1 MARRELKDRVIYGHA
16 AGDTASAR
24 STSLSRPLKYKA
36 WDESKMGQ
44 ALSSVTKDGMSIR
57 EAALQFGVPKSTLG
71 DRVSGRVLIGAT
83 SGPQTYLGRCEEE
96 ELVQFLLRCSE
107 IGYAKSR
114 KQVMALVRRVLL
126 KKGKNAPV
134 TSGWWE
140 SFCSR
145 HPNLTLRAPA
155 PLSKARAAA
164 SDPAILDRY
173 FDLLQEVLV
182 KNGLLGQ
189 ACQIFN
195 MDETGMPL
203 DATHVKVVT
212 QKGDRNLIAPSSGD
226 KSQITV
232 VACVNAAGS
241 FMPPMVIIDR
251 KTLPPH
257 FTEGEVP
264 GTAYGMSAKG
274 WIDQELF
281 DGWFTTHFLSYAP
294 LVRPLLLLLDGHSS
308 HYCPDTVRLAAKE
321 KVIIF
326 ALPPNTTHITQ
337 PLDKGCFGPL
347 KVCWKEECH
356 NFMSDNPGKV
366 VNRYVFSQLL
376 SRAWSKA
383 MSIRN
388 IAGGFKV
395 CGIYPF
401 NRDALRVPLK
411 EQPKQME
418 TLAKDSGLAYIPLF
432 SPARLN
438 GSHHPRSNSLESS
451 DSSCSS
457 PSSRSSSVRRHR
469 SSSVRRHRSSSV
481 RCGRP
486 SSRYHQY
493 SSVWHDHPSKRRY
506 SSSVGRGHSSSSQR
520 HHSSSKRHRGRCSSK
535 HHCSSSILCGHRSSK
550 RHRSSSI
557 QRGRR
562 SSKRHHSSSIQRGR
576 RSSKR
581 HRSSSIRRG
590 RFFSSQRHSSSSQHH
605 RSSSVR
611 HGYPSS
617 QRQRS
622 SSLYHGRPSSQ
633 RHHSSV
639 RRHSRH
645 GHASSRHQH
654 STPHHNHSS
663 GDHSSSPYSTPFQ
676 PHVITSSRN
685 RRSSSC
691 PKRISSS
698 QQGLHIML
706 DAHCSSLSSLLTLPE
721 REMSKKTPPKKSFG
735 RILTS
740 VENIRAMEEKERVK
754 KEKARLKEERKRELE
769 RKRQEKAQLAAE
781 RKRKMEAKKVEK
793 ARNQEQKKQSKKKD
807 RSAHDKEKHG
817 KDGPLSFTENE
828 IKLFETRLENG
839 YDLKTDERYNAW
851 LKTKSISSVDQL
863 SGGVSSAEPIELD
876 DPPYNYS
883 LDDSLFNLSLGTSY
897 SDPYGSTG

>member
-16 AGDTASAR
+16 AGDTASAT

-182 KNGLLGQ
+182 KNGLLSQ

-212 QKGDRNLIAPSSGD
+212 QKGDRNPIAPSSGD

-347 KVCWKEECH
+347 KACWKEECH

-486 SSRYHQY
+486 SSQYHQY
-493 SSVWHDHPSKRRY
+493 SSVWHDHPSKRRH
-506 SSSVGRGHSSSSQR
+506 SSSVGRGFIPPPLSVIIPPLSVVVVVARLSIIVPHPFCVVIAPLSVIVPHPFSVVVGPLNVIIPHPFSVVVAPLSVIVP
-520 HHSSSKRHRGRCSSK
+520 HPFAVVVPSPLSVILPPLSVIPPLSITVPHLFGMVVLPLNVSVPHRY
-535 HHCSSSILCGHRSSK
+535 IMVVPPLND
-550 RHRSSSI
+550 I
-557 QRGRR
+557 TPL
-562 SSKRHHSSSIQRGR
+562 
-576 RSSKR
+576 
-581 HRSSSIRRG
+581 
-590 RFFSSQRHSSSSQHH
+590 FD
-605 RSSSVR
+605 VTLDMVML
-611 HGYPSS
+611 P
-617 QRQRS
+617 
-622 SSLYHGRPSSQ
+622 LDTN
-633 RHHSSV
+633 
-639 RRHSRH
+639 
-645 GHASSRHQH
+645 
-654 STPHHNHSS
+654 TPHLIIIIH
-663 GDHSSSPYSTPFQ
+663 Q
-676 PHVITSSRN
+676 VIIPH
-685 RRSSSC
+685 
-691 PKRISSS
+691 
-698 QQGLHIML
+698 
-706 DAHCSSLSSLLTLPE
+706 LLIQH
-721 REMSKKTPPKKSFG
+721 R
-735 RILTS
+735 
-740 VENIRAMEEKERVK
+740 
-754 KEKARLKEERKRELE
+754 
-769 RKRQEKAQLAAE
+769 
-781 RKRKMEAKKVEK
+781 
-793 ARNQEQKKQSKKKD
+793 
-807 RSAHDKEKHG
+807 
-817 KDGPLSFTENE
+817 
-828 IKLFETRLENG
+828 
-839 YDLKTDERYNAW
+839 
-851 LKTKSISSVDQL
+851 
-863 SGGVSSAEPIELD
+863 
-876 DPPYNYS
+876 
-883 LDDSLFNLSLGTSY
+883 FNLM
-897 SDPYGSTG
+897 